1 MFQAWFFDRAGDRQK
16 KGAGEPAPFFGTSAK
31 CRGNPTLER
40 LSLLTR
46 GLLLC
51 RLLTRGL
58 LLCRLLL
65 CRLLTRGLLL
75 CRLLTRGL
83 LLCRLLLCRH
93 SVSPLLGLGY
103 HWTDLRAQP
112 YLYRYTVYE
121 RAFSLLINKT
131 YESEE
136 SSKRARHIQG

>member
-1 MFQAWFFDRAGDRQK
+1 MFQAWFFHSAGGRQR

-31 CRGNPTLER
+31 CRGNPTLEK
-40 LSLLTR
+40 LSLLLR
-46 GLLLC
+46 

-58 LLCRLLL
+58 LTR
-65 CRLLTRGLLL
+65 RLLTRG
-75 CRLLTRGL
+75 
-83 LLCRLLLCRH
+83 LLLCRH

-112 YLYRYTVYE
+112 YFYRYTVYE

-131 YESEE
+131 DESE
-136 SSKRARHIQG
+136 

>member
-1 MFQAWFFDRAGDRQK
+1 MSRRPFSEPLRNAG
-16 KGAGEPAPFFGTSAK
+16 
-31 CRGNPTLER
+31 GNPTLER
-40 LSLLTR
+40 LT
-46 GLLLC
+46 
-51 RLLTRGL
+51 
-58 LLCRLLL
+58 
-65 CRLLTRGLLL
+65 LLTRGLLL

>member
-1 MFQAWFFDRAGDRQK
+1 MFQAWFCDRAGDRQK
-16 KGAGEPAPFFGTSAK
+16 KGAGEPTPFFGTSANAK

-46 GLLLC
+46 RLLLRRLLLR

-58 LLCRLLL
+58 LTR
-65 CRLLTRGLLL
+65 RLLTRG
-75 CRLLTRGL
+75 
-83 LLCRLLLCRH
+83 LLLCRH

>member
-1 MFQAWFFDRAGDRQK
+1 MSRRPFSEPLRNAG
-16 KGAGEPAPFFGTSAK
+16 
-31 CRGNPTLER
+31 GNPTLER
-40 LSLLTR
+40 LT
-46 GLLLC
+46 
-51 RLLTRGL
+51 
-58 LLCRLLL
+58 
-65 CRLLTRGLLL
+65 LL

-93 SVSPLLGLGY
+93 SVFPLLGLGY

-131 YESEE
+131 NESEE
-136 SSKRARHIQG
+136 SSKIARHIQG

>member
-1 MFQAWFFDRAGDRQK
+1 MSRRPFSEPLRNAG
-16 KGAGEPAPFFGTSAK
+16 
-31 CRGNPTLER
+31 GNPTLKR
-40 LSLLTR
+40 LT
-46 GLLLC
+46 
-51 RLLTRGL
+51 
-58 LLCRLLL
+58 
-65 CRLLTRGLLL
+65 LLTRGLLL

-131 YESEE
+131 DESEE

>member
-1 MFQAWFFDRAGDRQK
+1 MSAFLRVAFFFVAFLRVA
-16 KGAGEPAPFFGTSAK
+16 FFFVAFLRVAFFFVAFLRVAFFFVAFLRVAFFFVAFF
-31 CRGNPTLER
+31 CR
-40 LSLLTR
+40 
-46 GLLLC
+46 LLL
-51 RLLTRGL
+51 RLLTR
-58 LLCRLLL
+58 
-65 CRLLTRGLLL
+65 
-75 CRLLTRGL
+75 
-83 LLCRLLLCRH
+83 RLLLCRH

-131 YESEE
+131 DESEE

>member
-1 MFQAWFFDRAGDRQK
+1 M
-16 KGAGEPAPFFGTSAK
+16 
-31 CRGNPTLER
+31 LER
-40 LSLLTR
+40 LSLLTCS
-46 GLLLC
+46 LLLC
-51 RLLTRGL
+51 SLLTRSLLLRRLLLRRLLRRLLTRGL
-58 LLCRLLL
+58 L
-65 CRLLTRGLLL
+65 TR
-75 CRLLTRGL
+75 
-83 LLCRLLLCRH
+83 RLLLCRH

-131 YESEE
+131 DESEE

>member
-1 MFQAWFFDRAGDRQK
+1 MSRRPFSEPLRNAG
-16 KGAGEPAPFFGTSAK
+16 
-31 CRGNPTLER
+31 GNPTLER
-40 LSLLTR
+40 LT
-46 GLLLC
+46 
-51 RLLTRGL
+51 
-58 LLCRLLL
+58 
-65 CRLLTRGLLL
+65 
-75 CRLLTRGL
+75 LLTRGL

>member
-1 MFQAWFFDRAGDRQK
+1 
-16 KGAGEPAPFFGTSAK
+16 
-31 CRGNPTLER
+31 
-40 LSLLTR
+40 
-46 GLLLC
+46 
-51 RLLTRGL
+51 
-58 LLCRLLL
+58 
-65 CRLLTRGLLL
+65 
-75 CRLLTRGL
+75 
-83 LLCRLLLCRH
+83 
-93 SVSPLLGLGY
+93 LGY